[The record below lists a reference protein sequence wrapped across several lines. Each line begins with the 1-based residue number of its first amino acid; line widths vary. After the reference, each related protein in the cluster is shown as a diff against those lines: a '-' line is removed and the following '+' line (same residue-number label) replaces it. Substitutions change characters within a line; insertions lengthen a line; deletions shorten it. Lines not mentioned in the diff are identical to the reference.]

1 MLEAFFIPALAMLIL
16 LSWGIDYING
26 FHDTANSIATVV
38 STGVLPAK
46 YALVMS
52 ATLNFAGALAGTS
65 VATTIAKGL
74 ADSQHVVPAVIA
86 AALMAAITW
95 DLLTWWFGIPS
106 STSHTL
112 LGGLTG
118 AIVAHAGFGALHM
131 TKLKEIGAFIIIS
144 PALGFLVGMVLILV
158 ILWVV
163 RNFAGHKVNK
173 VFRKAQLVSAA
184 AMSFTHGQNDAQ
196 KAMGIICLALI
207 AYKFHLPMDAKAKVI
222 IPLWVKIGSASFMA
236 LGTATGGW
244 KIIKTMGSKIVK
256 LRPIHGFAAE
266 TAAAAVLFTTA
277 HFGIPVSTTH
287 SITGAIMGVGTSMN
301 ASAVRWG
308 VAGNIVVAWI
318 LTIPISALL
327 AAGFLKLVTPFF

>member
-1 MLEAFFIPALAMLIL
+1 MALIL
-16 LSWGIDYING
+16 
-26 FHDTANSIATVV
+26 T
-38 STGVLPAK
+38 
-46 YALVMS
+46 
-52 ATLNFAGALAGTS
+52 
-65 VATTIAKGL
+65 
-74 ADSQHVVPAVIA
+74 
-86 AALMAAITW
+86 
-95 DLLTWWFGIPS
+95 
-106 STSHTL
+106 
-112 LGGLTG
+112 
-118 AIVAHAGFGALHM
+118 
-131 TKLKEIGAFIIIS
+131 
-144 PALGFLVGMVLILV
+144 
-158 ILWVV
+158 ILWIV
-163 RNFAGHKVNK
+163 RHFPGHKVNF

-222 IPLWVKIGSASFMA
+222 IPLWIKIGSASMMA
-236 LGTATGGW
+236 LGTASGGW

-266 TAAAAVLFTTA
+266 TAAATVLFTTA

-287 SITGAIMGVGTSMN
+287 SITGAIMGVGTTMN

-327 AAGFLKLVTPFF
+327 AAGFLKLVAPYF